1 MQPDYRWQGNRLR
14 LAWFDLNGW
23 QSLPGSPFLAL
34 RLRSLAGQ
42 AGRFT
47 LSSESEWTDLKARPV
62 MDVSLRV
69 GEVQSMGFGF
79 ALALVP
85 GTRKE
90 MVAKG
95 TSTAEC
101 LGTDASGRV
110 LFRKVLAL
118 SSSQSAIQLTVPEQT
133 AMVRLRP
140 IGLNQPPIVLKMTP
154 F

>member
-1 MQPDYRWQGNRLR
+1 
-14 LAWFDLNGW
+14 
-23 QSLPGSPFLAL
+23 
-34 RLRSLAGQ
+34 
-42 AGRFT
+42 
-47 LSSESEWTDLKARPV
+47 
-62 MDVSLRV
+62 
-69 GEVQSMGFGF
+69 MGFGF

-118 SSSQSAIQLTVPEQT
+118 SSSQSAIQLTVPDQT